1 MRSNSSACTFQNY
14 STERARPRRPST
26 QTTNLGVRSSNLF
39 GRAKSSTKIETSLYY
54 RNPPCR
60 MGKSAW
66 HLHGKERGLLVST
79 RASDAGR
86 LCDYASGC
94 LLQRNCLQR
103 RRWHPISALAC
114 CRVCKPGIDGPC
126 CGKFGA
132 HSHCASCSQIYAVQ
146 QSMIGL
152 PAQERLLLD

>member
-1 MRSNSSACTFQNY
+1 
-14 STERARPRRPST
+14 
-26 QTTNLGVRSSNLF
+26 
-39 GRAKSSTKIETSLYY
+39 
-54 RNPPCR
+54 

-103 RRWHPISALAC
+103 RRWHPTSAPAC
-114 CRVCKPGIDGPC
+114 CRVCKPRIVADILQTCPFSDGSRHFKPNRNNEPKNLVQRGWWRTVRKGNCRC
-126 CGKFGA
+126 CIVRRELHRLTFVGKQEA
-132 HSHCASCSQIYAVQ
+132 AERHASKKHREARQYHRRYV
-146 QSMIGL
+146 
-152 PAQERLLLD
+152 ED